1 MFKKLSSLKISH
13 KMRLCIKHRGRF
25 YDFIDV
31 EGDGNCL
38 FNVLSLSPLIEGNT
52 GREVRNMMILMLK
65 AISSTQIVNSI

>member
-1 MFKKLSSLKISH
+1 MFNKLSSLKISH

-38 FNVLSLSPLIEGNT
+38 FNALSLSPLIEGNT
-52 GREVRNMMILMLK
+52 GREVRNVMILMLK
-65 AISSTQIVNSI
+65 AILST

>member
-1 MFKKLSSLKISH
+1 MTIVFMLKKLSSLKISH

-38 FNVLSLSPLIEGNT
+38 FNALSLSPLIDGNT
-52 GREVRNMMILMLK
+52 GPEVRNMMILMLK
-65 AISSTQIVNSI
+65 AISST